1 MADLKSSG
9 WIYLKGVLFLSGTIL
24 AAVLIILER
33 PTVKVALLVLTAI
46 WCSAR
51 FYYFMFYVIEHYVDE
66 DYKFAGVGS
75 FLRYLIAKRKEDMQ
89 QCDKD

>member
-9 WIYLKGVLFLSGTIL
+9 WIYFKGLLFLFGTIL
-24 AAVLIILER
+24 AGVLIIIEQ
-33 PTVKVALLVLTAI
+33 PTAKVALLVLIAV

-66 DYKFAGVGS
+66 EYKFAGVGS
-75 FLRYLIAKRKEDMQ
+75 FLKYLIAKRKER
-89 QCDKD
+89 DKG